1 MPARPCEAP
10 GRSSARRGESRGSG
24 DLRVLSGPDLFPPL
38 LSASRAKIG
47 AGREEDRA
55 LDLARAAAS
64 GGDPFGQ
71 VKARGRASPA
81 AGPEPPG
88 RERVLPVCGAL
99 RDRCVRTEL
108 LAERYLRRQLGVRAV
123 LSFSFTTARLTH
135 VSNSF
140 AGFVDYNRT
149 HTKRFR

>member
-1 MPARPCEAP
+1 MPARPYEAP

-81 AGPEPPG
+81 AGAEPAGSASCPCAG
-88 RERVLPVCGAL
+88 RCGIAALERSSSRNAICAASSACAP
-99 RDRCVRTEL
+99 
-108 LAERYLRRQLGVRAV
+108 Y
-123 LSFSFTTARLTH
+123 
-135 VSNSF
+135 
-140 AGFVDYNRT
+140 
-149 HTKRFR
+149 